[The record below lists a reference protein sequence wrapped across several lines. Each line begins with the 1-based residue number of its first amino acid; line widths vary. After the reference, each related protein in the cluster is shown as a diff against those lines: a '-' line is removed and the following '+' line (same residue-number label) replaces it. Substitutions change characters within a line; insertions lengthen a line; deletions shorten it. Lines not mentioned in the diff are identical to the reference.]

1 MNKEQL
7 MVNCLRLLSRRHT
20 QSPELVRAQC
30 IVCELKNENV
40 GTVLLFFLLKL
51 QAPVVDC

>member
-1 MNKEQL
+1 
-7 MVNCLRLLSRRHT
+7 MVNCSRLLSRRHT
-20 QSPELVRAQC
+20 EGPESVRAQC
-30 IVCELKNENV
+30 IVRELMNENV